1 MNMEINIVTLE
12 DNKEYYEIAKINLNN
27 NIYLILTGKEED
39 KMLVRKLTTSLKTG
53 KTIMEKLDD
62 VNELNLVV
70 NEFLKKF
77 Q

>member
-1 MNMEINIVTLE
+1 
-12 DNKEYYEIAKINLNN
+12 
-27 NIYLILTGKEED
+27 
-39 KMLVRKLTTSLKTG
+39 MLVRKLTTSLKTG

>member
-1 MNMEINIVTLE
+1 MNMEINIVTLD

>member
-1 MNMEINIVTLE
+1 MKVEINVVTLE
-12 DNKEYYEIAKINLNN
+12 DNKEYYEIAKINLKD
-27 NIYLILTGKEED
+27 NIYLILTAKDED
-39 KMLVRKLTTSLKTG
+39 KIAVRKLITSLNTG
-53 KTIMEKLDD
+53 KTVMEKLDD